1 MNSVSSGL
9 LGGIMYALSAQAM
22 WNDLHERF
30 DKIDCS
36 ISYNLH
42 KEIAT
47 LSQGT
52 ASVSTYFSKLKDLWE
67 EFEALVPAPGQARSQ
82 ILLMSPMPTVNQA
95 YAMVISDES
104 QKSVAATAGLLG
116 TNPTTVTGQY
126 DVAMYTKTG
135 GNFQKSRKNFNLF
148 CDFFKIKG
156 NRVGTTNSQNMGQ
169 VNNASLLG
177 NCTFTKEQYDHI
189 VQLLNKNNLAS
200 STAPPSANAAGIPCA
215 LLASDSLQDWIIDT
229 GAINHMVA
237 GLELLNKASLVQ
249 TSQPKKVHLP
259 NGETSQVTPIG
270 TSTLSDQNT
279 ITNVFYISQFKYN
292 LLSVSKDA
300 ISLATKETEAN
311 EEISSSDT
319 DLWHRRLGHV
329 STTVLKKLVPV
340 KTQDISARIDT
351 CSICPCARCTANKF
365 ETIVKIIRTDNGTE
379 FVNSICGNLFNS
391 LGVVH
396 QKTSPYT
403 PQQNG
408 EAERKH
414 RRILELTRAI
424 SRKPALLHLKVI
436 GCLRYT
442 KIIQQHDKLMPR
454 SRPSVHMGYATA
466 QKGYLLYDLIDRI
479 FFESKDVQFREG
491 IFPFKNKQGNSQSIF
506 VHPNIEN
513 LFHTTDSITYPT
525 STGSHIHITQQ
536 EVLTPPEFTQDLT
549 QHTQSLHSEIL
560 QPTTQ
565 QTSTIQ
571 SPIIQVSQVVPISLP
586 DQPDIRKSCKGKK
599 PPI

>member
-42 KEIAT
+42 KKIAT

-104 QKSVAATAGLLG
+104 QKSVAATAGLLE

-126 DVAMYTKTG
+126 DVTMYTKTG

-148 CDFFKIKG
+148 CYPTDYIPRKKNANTHGAYNVMSEIS
-156 NRVGTTNSQNMGQ
+156 NTVGTTNSQNMGQ

-270 TSTLSDQNT
+270 TRTL
-279 ITNVFYISQFKYN
+279 
-292 LLSVSKDA
+292 
-300 ISLATKETEAN
+300 
-311 EEISSSDT
+311 
-319 DLWHRRLGHV
+319 
-329 STTVLKKLVPV
+329 
-340 KTQDISARIDT
+340 
-351 CSICPCARCTANKF
+351 
-365 ETIVKIIRTDNGTE
+365 
-379 FVNSICGNLFNS
+379 
-391 LGVVH
+391 
-396 QKTSPYT
+396 
-403 PQQNG
+403 
-408 EAERKH
+408 
-414 RRILELTRAI
+414 
-424 SRKPALLHLKVI
+424 
-436 GCLRYT
+436 
-442 KIIQQHDKLMPR
+442 
-454 SRPSVHMGYATA
+454 
-466 QKGYLLYDLIDRI
+466 
-479 FFESKDVQFREG
+479 
-491 IFPFKNKQGNSQSIF
+491 
-506 VHPNIEN
+506 
-513 LFHTTDSITYPT
+513 
-525 STGSHIHITQQ
+525 
-536 EVLTPPEFTQDLT
+536 
-549 QHTQSLHSEIL
+549 
-560 QPTTQ
+560 
-565 QTSTIQ
+565 
-571 SPIIQVSQVVPISLP
+571 
-586 DQPDIRKSCKGKK
+586 
-599 PPI
+599 